1 LEGKLMI
8 RLPNTTY
15 VELYSEMAEAILIE
29 HQSGLIDI
37 YVTEDNGD
45 QRFTEE
51 AQDLFEGYSS
61 LVERVLE
68 HVGIGQDYDLAA
80 FENMVVVNADPNIDT
95 LASSDLET
103 NVLQVAIDHMV
114 EHLDDLLSDS
124 DWKTEEELAQL
135 KLEHQEHLEAAKR
148 LKERFA

>member
-1 LEGKLMI
+1 MI

-68 HVGIGQDYDLAA
+68 SVGIGQDYDLAET
-80 FENMVVVNADPNIDT
+80 ENMVVVSI
-95 LASSDLET
+95 
-103 NVLQVAIDHMV
+103 
-114 EHLDDLLSDS
+114 
-124 DWKTEEELAQL
+124 
-135 KLEHQEHLEAAKR
+135 
-148 LKERFA
+148 